1 VRAHM
6 LKSLMATLLV
16 GTLCVSQAA
25 PALAQATEGDRVKGD
40 IAGTVGLGLLGAE
53 VGLFLPPAF
62 NLQDHW
68 WAWVLFPAI
77 TAAGGAVAGA
87 FAFEPRNP
95 EPAVTVSILGAGF
108 LLAVPALVGASALS
122 TYRRDRDIERAESGG
137 LLRFGKRGPELGA
150 PNITTASVFSAA
162 EQARYGLPQKTS
174 TRLTLVSG
182 RF

>member
-1 VRAHM
+1 M
-6 LKSLMATLLV
+6 LKCLVATLLV
-16 GTLCVSQAA
+16 GTLCTASVA
-25 PALAQATEGDRVKGD
+25 PALAQDQGDRLKGNV
-40 IAGTVGLGLLGAE
+40 AGTVGLGVLGAE

-95 EPAVTVSILGAGF
+95 EPAVTISILGASF
-108 LLAVPALVGASALS
+108 LLAVPAVVSASALA

-150 PNITTASVFSAA
+150 PNIITTSVFTQQ

>member
-1 VRAHM
+1 MRAHI
-6 LKSLMATLLV
+6 LKCLVATLLV
-16 GTLCVSQAA
+16 GSLCATQVS
-25 PALAQATEGDRVKGD
+25 PAFAQDQGDRVKGD
-40 IAGTVGLGLLGAE
+40 IAGTVGLGVLGAE

-87 FAFEPRNP
+87 FAFEPRSP
-95 EPAVTVSILGAGF
+95 EPAVTVSILGASF
-108 LLAVPALVGASALS
+108 LLAVPAIVGASALS
-122 TYRRDRDIERAESGG
+122 TYRRDRDIDRAEAGG
-137 LLRFGKRGPELGA
+137 LIRFSKRGPELGA
-150 PNITTASVFSAA
+150 PNLITTSVFSQA
-162 EQARYGLPQKTS
+162 EQARFGLPQKTS

>member
-1 VRAHM
+1 VRARM
-6 LKSLMATLLV
+6 LKTLVTTLLI
-16 GTLCVSQAA
+16 G
-25 PALAQATEGDRVKGD
+25 ALIATQTSSAWAQAQEGDRVKGD
-40 IAGTVGLGLLGAE
+40 IAGTIGLGILGAE

-62 NLQDHW
+62 NLQDRW

-87 FAFEPRNP
+87 FAFEPRSP
-95 EPAVTVSILGAGF
+95 EPAVTVSILGASM
-108 LLAVPALVGASALS
+108 LLAVPAIVGASALS

-137 LLRFGKRGPELGA
+137 LLRFGKRGTELGM
-150 PNITTASVFSAA
+150 PNIVTTAVFSPS
-162 EQARYGLPQKTS
+162 EQARYGLPQRNS